1 MIDKVLKADCVGC
14 KACGDICPKK
24 AIYFRTDNEGF
35 WYPSIDMKKC
45 IACNI
50 CEKVCPAIE
59 IHNASKNPYSVPKT
73 YKVFHRN
80 KDIRYNSTS
89 GALYYALAQSFIEED
104 NYIVGCVYNKDYS
117 GAHHEASN
125 TIEGLNRIM
134 RSKYFQSDTE
144 GIYKNIKNLLDSNN
158 KVLFCGTGCQVSALY
173 GFLRKEYEN
182 LYTVELIC
190 RGINS
195 PLAFTSYMKE
205 LRERFKSD
213 IREVHFKNKSH
224 GWTNLGTLI
233 CFDNGKKYYR
243 NKFNDPW
250 VNAFIC
256 GNLYIRPSCENCKY
270 KIFPRVADI
279 TIGDYWGISYTEDEK
294 KYGVSVAFVNTE
306 KGNKLFQSAKKNMY
320 VEERDFY
327 EAVKGNAALTYSVNL
342 NPKRKEFFDRIEKE
356 PYSKVVWDLLNSTA
370 FKRKMYTIKLKAKDS
385 INLLY
390 NKVCGL
396 K

>member
-1 MIDKVLKADCVGC
+1 MVDKVLKADCVGC

-24 AIYFRTDNEGF
+24 AVSFVSDCEGF
-35 WYPSIDMKKC
+35 WYPSIDMNKC
-45 IACNI
+45 IACDI
-50 CEKVCPAIE
+50 CEKVCPALE
-59 IHNASKNPYSVPKT
+59 IHNASKKPYNVPKT
-73 YKVFHRN
+73 YKAFHN
-80 KDIRYNSTS
+80 DKNIRYNSTS
-89 GALYYALAQSFIEED
+89 GALYYALAQSFVEKG
-104 NYIVGCVYNKDYS
+104 NYIVGCVYNTDYS
-117 GAHHEASN
+117 GAHHEISN
-125 TIEGLNRIM
+125 TIDGLKRIM

-144 GIYKNIKNLLDSNN
+144 GIYKKIKSILDSNN

-173 GFLRKEYEN
+173 GFLRKDYEN

-205 LRERFKSD
+205 LREKFKSD
-213 IREVHFKNKSH
+213 VREVHFKNKTH
-224 GWTNLGTLI
+224 GWTNLGTLVR
-233 CFDNGKKYYR
+233 FDNGKKYYR

-250 VNAFIC
+250 VNAFII

-270 KIFPRVADI
+270 KRFPRVADI

-306 KGNKLFQSAKKNMY
+306 KGNELFQSAKKNLS
-320 VEERDFY
+320 VEERSFD
-327 EAVKGNAALTYSVNL
+327 EAVKGNAALTCSIRL

-370 FKRKMYTIKLKAKDS
+370 LKRKMHTIKMKAKAS
-385 INLLY
+385 AKFLY
-390 NKVCGL
+390 HKICG
-396 K
+396 